1 MDFKEMLFLTYSSI
15 KERRT
20 RNTLTILMIV
30 MGCGLLVSLNSLSQ
44 GLVYF
49 VEQNF
54 KNILPNQIIISNT
67 DNIQESSVEGI
78 RNKLQVLFDQN
89 ATMIGRSISLNST
102 TINYLGSLEGVQEI
116 YPAYQGVL
124 MLNYE
129 NHSQVTNVLAVD
141 FKNINKIIPSAN
153 LDPIVSKDND
163 HNNVIIPEKI
173 GEKISLNQSEM
184 VQKNIQSNTIT
195 KVSPFEKDI
204 VVVSINKIKEIIESS
219 DTRPY
224 SNQYNVVSLLNSTG
238 NPIIDNSIFIDLNN
252 GKKIL
257 DKGSDYDL
265 LFLVYDDVNK
275 VDDLVKEI
283 QKHFDNQITILNSM
297 EIVKSIT
304 KFIVGVTTFISSI
317 AVISLIVG
325 ALGIIITIYTSVVE
339 RTREIGI
346 LKALGGTNRIILGIF
361 LTESVFVGILGAIFG
376 IIFGFI
382 GSYLLL
388 VGFLYFLNLPLEILP
403 VFNILEISKIAL
415 IVIVLSIFAGLYPA
429 YKGSKISPV
438 DALSKF
444 T

>member
-1 MDFKEMLFLTYSSI
+1 MLFLTYSSI

-20 RNTLTILMIV
+20 RNTLTILMII

-44 GLVYF
+44 GLVHF

-89 ATMIGRSISLNST
+89 TTMIGRSIPLNST
-102 TINYLGSLEGVQEI
+102 TINYLDSLDGVQAI
-116 YPAYQGVL
+116 YPAYQGVV

-141 FKNINKIIPSAN
+141 FKNINKIIPSTN

-163 HNNVIIPEKI
+163 HNNVIVPEKI
-173 GEKISLNQSEM
+173 GEKISLNRSEM
-184 VQKNIQSNTIT
+184 TRKNIQSNTTT
-195 KVSPFEKDI
+195 KESPFEKNI
-204 VVVSINKIKEIIESS
+204 VVSINKIKEIIELS

-224 SNQYNVVSLLNSTG
+224 SNQYDLVSLLNSTG

-265 LFLVYDDVNK
+265 LFLVYDDINK
-275 VDDLVKEI
+275 VDDLVKQI
-283 QKHFDNQITILNSM
+283 QKHFNNQITILNSM

-346 LKALGGTNRIILGIF
+346 LKALGGTNRIILGMF

-376 IIFGFI
+376 IVFGFI